1 MGIGAAFQ
9 WTQPST
15 WPWVVWVWI
24 AFLAVAWAP
33 SLWRR
38 LQRSRAASWPV
49 ADARIE
55 SVEVRKPYFPFTTR
69 RGYYSADLGYSY
81 AAAGSVYSGLYK
93 RDLPSEREGEEFI
106 RDLKGKPI
114 PAHYNPN
121 APSRSVLL
129 DSDIEA
135 LLQAR
140 APAENDVADAGPF
153 IPNWIRPFLW
163 LFVMIATTGLALSLW
178 VHIGAVVGRQVGP
191 DFLFWVLHVG
201 IFIVWVPAVF
211 VAQKMVGGVNRKDL
225 WKVALR
231 NCPVWMKYM
240 IYGFFG
246 YAMIN
251 FLLFMTKTTSRTG
264 GSPSPTEW
272 RGFSGHWMAFYSAAL
287 GILYSAAVGAT
298 VHRRCANGH
307 VLSADSP
314 DYCARCGQPVE
325 RLR

>member
-1 MGIGAAFQ
+1 M
-9 WTQPST
+9 
-15 WPWVVWVWI
+15 
-24 AFLAVAWAP
+24 
-33 SLWRR
+33 
-38 LQRSRAASWPV
+38 
-49 ADARIE
+49 
-55 SVEVRKPYFPFTTR
+55 
-69 RGYYSADLGYSY
+69 
-81 AAAGSVYSGLYK
+81 
-93 RDLPSEREGEEFI
+93 
-106 RDLKGKPI
+106 
-114 PAHYNPN
+114 
-121 APSRSVLL
+121 
-129 DSDIEA
+129 A
-135 LLQAR
+135 LH
-140 APAENDVADAGPF
+140 
-153 IPNWIRPFLW
+153 PNWIRPFLW

-272 RGFSGHWMAFYSAAL
+272 RGFSGHWMAFSLPPLESSIRRLWAL
-287 GILYSAAVGAT
+287 RYIVDVPMDTFCLRTRRTIAPDAVNLSNAFDSR
-298 VHRRCANGH
+298 VIASVRQFSSLHREEKSWNF
-307 VLSADSP
+307 
-314 DYCARCGQPVE
+314 
-325 RLR
+325 